1 MRKSEGGLSLY
12 PCVAGVWGY
21 VCVLAVSSYARRDM
35 CETFKHFSQLFGE
48 DDSCGDDFFQLK
60 DSDRGEQSP

>member
-1 MRKSEGGLSLY
+1 M
-12 PCVAGVWGY
+12 
-21 VCVLAVSSYARRDM
+21 CVLAVSSYVRRDM

-48 DDSCGDDFFQLK
+48 DDNCGDDFFQLK